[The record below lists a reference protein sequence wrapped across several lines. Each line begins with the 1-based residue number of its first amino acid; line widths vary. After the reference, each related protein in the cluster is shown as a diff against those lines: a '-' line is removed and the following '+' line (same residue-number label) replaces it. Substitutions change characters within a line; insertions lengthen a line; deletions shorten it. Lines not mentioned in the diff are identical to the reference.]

1 VEEELMVVV
10 ERPEA
15 AQEYGGDDAEGL
27 TLSRAEQAAMLGGGV
42 RSERPELGSFKQGE
56 LMKAVHVAASSAER
70 VAMPEDRGSEVWLA
84 NASLT
89 GASLSVI
96 RLLLRPGQ
104 SGGRHR
110 HPNADEVICLFR
122 GMVRVHTPTEAILLR
137 PGDGLTV
144 LAGLTHQIENVGS
157 EDAEMSLSYSS
168 GDRRYVAE

>member
-1 VEEELMVVV
+1 
-10 ERPEA
+10 
-15 AQEYGGDDAEGL
+15 
-27 TLSRAEQAAMLGGGV
+27 
-42 RSERPELGSFKQGE
+42 
-56 LMKAVHVAASSAER
+56 MKAIRIAAATAER
-70 VAMPEDRGSEVWLA
+70 VALPEERGSEVWLA

-96 RLLLRPGQ
+96 RLLLHPGQ

-122 GMVRVHTPTEAILLR
+122 GTVRVHTPTEAILLQ
-137 PGDGLTV
+137 PGDALTV
-144 LAGLTHQIENVGS
+144 LAGLTHQIENVGN

>member
-1 VEEELMVVV
+1 
-10 ERPEA
+10 
-15 AQEYGGDDAEGL
+15 
-27 TLSRAEQAAMLGGGV
+27 
-42 RSERPELGSFKQGE
+42 
-56 LMKAVHVAASSAER
+56 MKAIRVAASSAER
-70 VAMPEDRGSEVWLA
+70 LAMPEDRGSEVWLA

-110 HPNADEVICLFR
+110 HTNADEVICLFR
-122 GMVRVHTPTEAILLR
+122 GTVRVHTPTEAILLQ

>member
-1 VEEELMVVV
+1 
-10 ERPEA
+10 
-15 AQEYGGDDAEGL
+15 
-27 TLSRAEQAAMLGGGV
+27 
-42 RSERPELGSFKQGE
+42 
-56 LMKAVHVAASSAER
+56 MKAIRVAASSAEK
-70 VAMPEDRGSEVWLA
+70 VALPEDRGSEVWLA

-104 SGGRHR
+104 SGGWHR

-122 GMVRVHTPTEAILLR
+122 GTVRVHTPAEAIR
-137 PGDGLTV
+137 RQPGDGLTV
-144 LAGLTHQIENVGS
+144 LAGLPHQIENVGS

>member
-1 VEEELMVVV
+1 
-10 ERPEA
+10 
-15 AQEYGGDDAEGL
+15 
-27 TLSRAEQAAMLGGGV
+27 
-42 RSERPELGSFKQGE
+42 
-56 LMKAVHVAASSAER
+56 MKAIRVAASSAEK
-70 VAMPEDRGSEVWLA
+70 VAIPEERGAEVWLA
-84 NASLT
+84 NESLT

-96 RLLLRPGQ
+96 RLLLHPGQ

-122 GMVRVHTPTEAILLR
+122 GTVRVHTPTEAVLLQ